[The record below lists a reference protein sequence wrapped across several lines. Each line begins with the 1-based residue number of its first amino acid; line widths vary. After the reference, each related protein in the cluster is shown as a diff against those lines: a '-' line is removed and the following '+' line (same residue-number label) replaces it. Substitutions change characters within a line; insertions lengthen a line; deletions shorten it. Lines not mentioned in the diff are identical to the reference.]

1 VENKLIITKPTFDG
15 EIEAKIKTLGEI
27 ESNISSVKEFAN
39 QLNEYYKNIIFDED
53 SMKNAKEEKAKIN
66 KFKTEVS
73 TYRKDI
79 IKQWKEP
86 IEQFE
91 TMAKETENILTNT
104 YNTIN
109 EQCNSYDEKRKEE
122 KRNNCIDYFKELCE
136 NYEIDFL
143 DFKDTGVN
151 ITISSSEKSLKTQ
164 IKEYVDTIHH
174 SLQTIDTLPDKAELL
189 VEFKSNGYNLA
200 QAITDV
206 NKKHK
211 AIEEEK
217 QRLEQLELI
226 RQSEQI
232 SSTAENL
239 MINND
244 EEEIVAPKVIQ
255 AEQKSEQLDEQV
267 YTMTFT
273 VKGTMEKLKN
283 LKEYLIK
290 EELIND

>member
-1 VENKLIITKPTFDG
+1 MENNLITVKPTFDG

-27 ESNISSVKEFAN
+27 ESNIASVKDFAEK
-39 QLNEYYKNIIFDED
+39 LNEYYKNIIFDED

-66 KFKTEVS
+66 KFKAEVS

-91 TMAKETENILTNT
+91 TMAKETESILADT
-104 YNTIN
+104 YTTIN
-109 EQCNSYDEKRKEE
+109 EQCNSYDDKRKEE

-136 NYEIDFL
+136 SYEIDFL
-143 DFKDTGVN
+143 DFKDTGIN

-164 IKEYVDTIHH
+164 IKDYVDAIYH

-189 VEFKSNGYNLA
+189 VEFKSNGYHLA

-206 NKKHK
+206 SKKHK
-211 AIEEEK
+211 AIQEEQE
-217 QRLEQLELI
+217 RLEAMKQN
-226 RQSEQI
+226 EQEVA
-232 SSTAENL
+232 TAENL
-239 MINND
+239 MLNND
-244 EEEIVAPKVIQ
+244 EEDEIIVAPKVIQ
-255 AEQKSEQLDEQV
+255 AEQKSEQLNEQV

-283 LKEYLIK
+283 LKEYLI
-290 EELIND
+290 EEGLIND